1 MGGQRIRD
9 MPRRHE
15 ERLEEY
21 LERLRS
27 LAFVKKAEV
36 RLHQRRQS
44 DVKADGV
51 LAIHTPHSTHHFDLE
66 IKRTPVT
73 SAAIDAVIDRYEGG
87 QSAKPPR
94 ALMLFAPHIG
104 RPLAGYLVGKH
115 VNFVDEAG
123 NCHVRLGT
131 SFMALVEGRRPLPR
145 APLGRGLGLSG
156 HLALF
161 AILAKPEVLDSSIR
175 TLADLAG
182 VSKTAVEHLL
192 ARLTEEGAI
201 VRGRTRR
208 HLQDHKLL
216 LDRWLNGYAT
226 LVRPRLLV
234 GQFRTPDADPLSLEA
249 RLEQALSE
257 DTSWGWGGGAAANRL
272 TEFYRG
278 GRTVLHL
285 ADPSQETIRRLK
297 ALPSKEGDLVVLRAP
312 GRIAFDGA
320 APRTVHPLLVYTE
333 LLTEGTERAREAARL
348 LRERLLPWL

>member
-1 MGGQRIRD
+1 
-9 MPRRHE
+9 MPKLHE
-15 ERLEEY
+15 EHLEKY
-21 LERLRS
+21 LQQLRR
-27 LAFVKKAEV
+27 LAFVKKADV
-36 RLHQRRQS
+36 RLHQRPQS
-44 DVKADGV
+44 DAKADGV
-51 LAIHTPHSTHHFDLE
+51 LAIHTPQSTHHFDLE
-66 IKRTPVT
+66 IKRAPVT
-73 SAAIDAVIDRYEGG
+73 SAAIDAVIGRYERG
-87 QSAKPPR
+87 QPEKPPR

-104 RPLAGYLVGKH
+104 RPLAEYLVGKN

-131 SFMALVEGRRPLPR
+131 SFMALVEGRRAVPR
-145 APLGRGLGLSG
+145 AALGRGLGLSG

-175 TLADLAG
+175 TLADRAG

-201 VRGRTRR
+201 VRGRNRR
-208 HLQDHKLL
+208 HLQNHKLL

-234 GQFRTPDADPLSLEA
+234 GQYRTPDADPSSLEA
-249 RLEQALSE
+249 RLEQVLPE

-285 ADPSQETIRRLK
+285 AEPSQEIIRRLK
-297 ALPSKEGDLVVLRAP
+297 ALPSKEGDLVVLRTP
-312 GRIAFDGA
+312 GHIAFDGA

-333 LLTEGTERAREAARL
+333 LLTEGTERAREAAEM
-348 LRERLLPWL
+348 LRERFLPWL